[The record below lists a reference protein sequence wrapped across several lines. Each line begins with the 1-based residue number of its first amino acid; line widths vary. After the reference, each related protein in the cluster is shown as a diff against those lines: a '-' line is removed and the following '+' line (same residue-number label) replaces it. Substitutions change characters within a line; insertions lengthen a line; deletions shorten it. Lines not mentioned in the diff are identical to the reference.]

1 MTFHNK
7 VNMWIWKHKA
17 SLTLIHSA
25 IPRVRGTT
33 TVTKFNI
40 SLSIIYEINDLRISG
55 RKPVF
60 LIKAKGSK
68 TTNPYFYSLQIPLC
82 SLSILPSLSFPV
94 IIDFLRVSRV
104 S

>member
-17 SLTLIHSA
+17 SLTLIHSRLSR
-25 IPRVRGTT
+25 IRGTT
-33 TVTKFNI
+33 TVTKFYM
-40 SLSIIYEINDLRISG
+40 SLSIIYEMNELRISV

-68 TTNPYFYSLQIPLC
+68 TTNPYFYSLQIPLY
-82 SLSILPSLSFPV
+82 SLSFQPNLSFPE
-94 IIDFLRVSRV
+94 IKDLLRVSQV